1 MFKHAAIAAAV
12 VMAAGAQASEYQW
25 DLGGQVSRSES
36 DLSDQDRVSLDGVY
50 YLAPVS
56 TDSHVLAEAAFMER
70 ASNIQLRYSRLDQDA
85 NDITVTQDGLS
96 YTRPGPDSTVDT
108 LGAQAEFYL
117 PGDLFY
123 VGLGASHWEAEYRN
137 LSDSDTTWNTSLGVT
152 PTEGLLVYSNF
163 YEDQDLDE
171 NWNLNAKYVT
181 DSLGP
186 TLAIQSEYRYQ
197 PGDDSLSL
205 SLDYYIDRTLSVGF
219 RRHERLGGSTPEN
232 YQINARK
239 FFTDRWSLSGF
250 YSKADDSDGF
260 GIETRM
266 RF

>member
-1 MFKHAAIAAAV
+1 MFKHTAIAAAV

-25 DLGGQVSRSES
+25 DLGGQVSRSDS
-36 DLSDQDRVSLDGVY
+36 DTTEGDTFSLDGAY
-50 YLAPVS
+50 YFAPVA
-56 TDSHVLAEAAFMER
+56 TDSHVLGEAAFMER
-70 ASNIQLRYSRLDQDA
+70 ASNIRLRYQH
-85 NDITVTQDGLS
+85 T
-96 YTRPGPDSTVDT
+96 DSENTATTSINYTVDA
-108 LGAQAEFYL
+108 LNAQAEFYL

-123 VGLGASHWEAEYRN
+123 VGLGATRDDWEIDGPSGFN
-137 LSDSDTTWNTSLGVT
+137 GLSESETTWNTSLGVT

-186 TLAIQSEYRYQ
+186 TLAIQSQYRHQ

-219 RRHERLGGSTPEN
+219 SRSERLGGSTPEN
-232 YQINARK
+232 YQVRARK
-239 FFTDRWSLSGF
+239 FFTDHWSLSGS
-250 YSKADDSDGF
+250 YNKADDTDGF
-260 GIETRM
+260 TIGTRI